1 MPRILIVT
9 GEASGDLHGA
19 NLATALKARRP
30 DLELLGVGGSK
41 MAEAGVQLMKGIER
55 LDAMGLPG
63 LAQLRQAF
71 RTYRALVR
79 FLREN
84 RFDAVVFIDNP
95 GLNLRL
101 ARAAKQAGHR
111 VIYYIAPQIW
121 AWHAS
126 RIHLIKR
133 VVDLVLVILPFEEAI
148 YRDAAVPCR
157 FVGHPVLDA
166 VAPAYDRSDL
176 RRRFGVEPG
185 ARVVGLLPGSRER
198 EVRSLLPVMLEAASR
213 LTRSGLPGGSLTFL
227 LAQASSVPSGLI
239 DELTAGAGVN
249 VRVVRDQPHE
259 VMAASDLLLA
269 ASGTATLQ
277 AAVIG
282 TPTVLLYR
290 TTWLTYRV
298 ARALVQVRWI
308 GLANLVAGR
317 SIMPELIQYDA
328 TPDRLAEE
336 AGRLLSD
343 EEANRAMK
351 DAFKE
356 VRAALGTPGAS
367 RRAAEAIL
375 AECLP

>member
-19 NLATALKARRP
+19 NLAAALKAQRP

-41 MAEAGVQLMKGIER
+41 MAAAGVQLLKGIER

-63 LAQLRQAF
+63 MAQLFQAF
-71 RTYRALVR
+71 RTYRALSR
-79 FLREN
+79 FFREN
-84 RFDAVVFIDNP
+84 RLDAVVFIDNP

-101 ARAAKQAGHR
+101 ARAAKRVGHR

-133 VVDLVLVILPFEEAI
+133 VVDLVLVILPFEEPL
-148 YRDAAVPCR
+148 YRDAGVSCR
-157 FVGHPVLDA
+157 YVGNPVLDA
-166 VAPAYDRSDL
+166 IAPTYDRSDL
-176 RRRFGVEPG
+176 RKRFGVEPD
-185 ARVVGLLPGSRER
+185 ATVVGLLPGSRER
-198 EVRSLLPVMLEAASR
+198 EVRDLLPIMLNAAA
-213 LTRSGLPGGSLTFL
+213 GLSTTPSQPTFL
-227 LAQASSVPSGLI
+227 VAQAFSVPSGLI
-239 DELTAGAGVN
+239 AELTAGAN
-249 VRVVRDQPHE
+249 VKVHVIRDQPHE

-298 ARALVQVRWI
+298 ARALIQVPWI

-317 SIMPELIQYDA
+317 SIMPELIQGDA
-328 TPDRLAEE
+328 TPSRLAQE

-343 EEANRAMK
+343 AEARRAMQT
-351 DAFKE
+351 AMRE
-356 VRAALGTPGAS
+356 VRDKLGAPGAS

-375 AECLP
+375 DGCMA

>member
-1 MPRILIVT
+1 VPRIVIVT

-19 NLATALKARRP
+19 NLATALKTLRP
-30 DLELLGVGGSK
+30 DLELIGVGGAK
-41 MAEAGVQLMKGIER
+41 MAAAGVRLMKGIER
-55 LDAMGLPG
+55 LDTMGLPG
-63 LAQLRQAF
+63 WAQLRQAV
-71 RTYRALVR
+71 RTYRAVAR
-79 FLREN
+79 FFKQN
-84 RFDAVVFIDNP
+84 RLDAVVFIDNP

-101 ARAAKQAGHR
+101 ARVAKRVGHR

-133 VVDLVLVILPFEEAI
+133 VTDLVLVILPFEEPL
-148 YRDAAVPCR
+148 YRKAGVPCR

-166 VAPAYDRSDL
+166 VAPSYDRSEL
-176 RRRFGVEPG
+176 RKRFGVESD
-185 ARVVGLLPGSRER
+185 ARVVGLLPGSREH
-198 EVRSLLPVMLEAASR
+198 EVRALLPIMLGAASR
-213 LTRSGLPGGSLTFL
+213 LSRAGRPGGRPVLL
-227 LAQASSVPSGLI
+227 LAQASSISSALI
-239 DELTAGAGVN
+239 DELRAGTDVN
-249 VRVVRDQPHE
+249 VQIIRDQPHE
-259 VMAASDLLLA
+259 VMAVSDLLLA

-282 TPTVLLYR
+282 TPTVLVYR

-298 ARALVQVRWI
+298 ARALVQVPWI

-317 SIMPELIQYDA
+317 SIMPELIQYEA
-328 TPDRLAEE
+328 TPARLAEE
-336 AGRLLSD
+336 ANRLLSD
-343 EEANRAMK
+343 EPASRAMK

-375 AECLP
+375 AECPA